1 MAKIRALRGIGQG
14 AGQWNV
20 GLVTDH
26 ESGPRQC
33 QTVTPSSAMP
43 LAAGSGSQS
52 VLVAF
57 QTRAIS
63 GDMDRRHGLIRHTVF
78 GLQTLSTIVF
88 AMALIMSQLS
98 WAATSLVTIGGPFT
112 LTAPDGTTVTDQ
124 TYRGKWLLVYFGYTF
139 CPDSC
144 PTTLNEI
151 ASALEKLGAD
161 AVKLKPLFITI
172 DPQRDTREV
181 LEQYTQSFDP
191 RIVGLT
197 GSPQQID
204 AVTQGYGAYA
214 ARHKTGPGS
223 EDYVMDHSTYLY
235 VMDPG
240 GKFVRAFDADTSG
253 DRIADALRKLMA
265 RPGG

>member
-1 MAKIRALRGIGQG
+1 MGYM
-14 AGQWNV
+14 N
-20 GLVTDH
+20 
-26 ESGPRQC
+26 
-33 QTVTPSSAMP
+33 
-43 LAAGSGSQS
+43 
-52 VLVAF
+52 
-57 QTRAIS
+57 
-63 GDMDRRHGLIRHTVF
+63 RRHGLIRHSVI
-78 GLQTLSTIVF
+78 GLQTLSNTVVNIVF

-98 WAATSLVTIGGPFT
+98 WAAPVTIGGPFM

-139 CPDSC
+139 CPDTC
-144 PTTLNEI
+144 PMTLNEI

-161 AVKLKPLFITI
+161 AAKLKPLFITV

-204 AVTQGYGAYA
+204 AVTREYGAYSA
-214 ARHKTGPGS
+214 HHKTGPGP

-240 GKFVRAFDADTSG
+240 GKFVRAFEADASG
-253 DRIADALRKLMA
+253 DRIADALRKLLA
-265 RPGG
+265 QPSE